1 MFLATVHCIFS
12 MSVFWSEKT
21 TFADANNWKIAS
33 AFNLMQ
39 IMQILCASSRMSPI
53 LFILLEMFF
62 LYFFCITQFCL
73 SPWIQ
78 WNLLCYGEI
87 TKTFLVAMS
96 FGKKCFDKILKMHD
110 SDYVQTL
117 KITWIQIMM
126 MFIVNSS
133 YYSSKCNN
141 KLHLIC
147 P

>member
-53 LFILLEMFF
+53 LFILLDVFSLFF
-62 LYFFCITQFCL
+62 LYHPIL
-73 SPWIQ
+73 SIPLNPVESFVLRRNN
-78 WNLLCYGEI
+78 WNLSGCNVFWKI
-87 TKTFLVAMS
+87 F
-96 FGKKCFDKILKMHD
+96 FDKILKMHD